1 MELEVKIF
9 FISDMLIVVVWKELI
24 GEGLRRDVEVKI
36 RGMNLGVCKSER
48 RRRSIALNRDIGLYG
63 RFGSEL
69 PWASFEGGV
78 FGGACWPIS
87 GGSIF
92 TKVIS
97 EDKLLLVMF
106 CQSECHIRPDLNMN

>member
-9 FISDMLIVVVWKELI
+9 FISDMLMVVVWKQLM
-24 GEGLRRDVEVKI
+24 GEGLRREVEVKI
-36 RGMNLGVCKSER
+36 RRLDLGACKSER

-87 GGSIF
+87 GGSIC
-92 TKVIS
+92 TKVIQYQ
-97 EDKLLLVMF
+97 KINCF
-106 CQSECHIRPDLNMN
+106 W